1 MAANP
6 SSSIIFF
13 LLFTLGYFITK
24 YYIDT
29 PIISAIYFLTLIVVQ
44 YFINLSITSDICNES
59 QYALAM
65 TSTLNPWIFMFGI
78 LIVFLK
84 IFPNWLAPFSN
95 TFGYLFTYI
104 TGVNDFLI
112 SILNSKT
119 NKSVVEKIC
128 EDKSLLINSI
138 TLENITEW
146 WNDMVTNKIINGE
159 LVNNDLP
166 EDQQPLIKNKQQGGR
181 ISSEKNIP
189 FQTLKQ
195 FIKLKT
201 NVAEFIWY
209 ALSGVFV
216 TSYSYN
222 YILNSGCTQSAE
234 EMEKRHNEYLEQE
247 KKLAASKKEQN
258 KNKIIY
264 KTYE

>member
-24 YYIDT
+24 YYVDT
-29 PIISAIYFLTLIVVQ
+29 PVIGAIYFLTLIIVQ
-44 YFINLSITSDICNES
+44 FFINLQLTSDICNES
-59 QYALAM
+59 QYGIAM
-65 TSTLNPWIFMFGI
+65 TTTIFPWVFIFGI
-78 LIVFLK
+78 LVILLK
-84 IFPNWLAPFSN
+84 IFPNWLSPFSN

-104 TGVNDFLI
+104 TGVNEFLME
-112 SILNSKT
+112 ILKSKSTNS
-119 NKSVVEKIC
+119 NSAIEKIY
-128 EDKSLLINSI
+128 ENKSLLINSI
-138 TLENITEW
+138 TLENISDW
-146 WNDMVTNKIINGE
+146 WKKMSD
-159 LVNNDLP
+159 
-166 EDQQPLIKNKQQGGR
+166 KNSGILKSNMGNEQ
-181 ISSEKNIP
+181 SDNFKKLEK
-189 FQTLKQ
+189 
-195 FIKLKT
+195 FIRLKT

-209 ALSGVFV
+209 ALTGILV
-216 TSYSYN
+216 TSFSYN

-247 KKLAASKKEQN
+247 KKLATNKKDQE

>member
-24 YYIDT
+24 YYVDT
-29 PIISAIYFLTLIVVQ
+29 PIISAIYFLTLILVQ
-44 YFINLSITSDICNES
+44 FFINLSITSDICHES

-78 LIVFLK
+78 IVILLK
-84 IFPNWLAPFSN
+84 VFPNWLSPFSN

-104 TGVNDFLI
+104 TGVNEFLT

-119 NKSVVEKIC
+119 NKSVIEKIC

-159 LVNNDLP
+159 LVNNNLP
-166 EDQQPLIKNKQQGGR
+166 EEQQGLIKKKQMGGT
-181 ISSEKNIP
+181 SQENNIP
-189 FQTLKQ
+189 FKTLKQ

-209 ALSGVFV
+209 ALTGILV
-216 TSYSYN
+216 TSFSYN

-247 KKLAASKKEQN
+247 KKLATNKKDQE

>member
-24 YYIDT
+24 YYVDT
-29 PIISAIYFLTLIVVQ
+29 PVISGIYFLTLIIVQ
-44 YFINLSITSDICNES
+44 FFINLNLTSEICNES
-59 QYALAM
+59 QYGLAM
-65 TSTLNPWIFMFGI
+65 TTTIFPWVFMFGI
-78 LIVFLK
+78 MVVLLK
-84 IFPNWLAPFSN
+84 MVPNWLSPFSN

-104 TGVNDFLI
+104 TGINDFLMD
-112 SILNSKT
+112 ILKSDSK
-119 NKSVVEKIC
+119 NPAIEKIF

-146 WNDMVTNKIINGE
+146 WKNMSKNGILKTNVGNDQSDNFKK
-159 LVNNDLP
+159 L
-166 EDQQPLIKNKQQGGR
+166 
-181 ISSEKNIP
+181 EK
-189 FQTLKQ
+189 

-209 ALSGVFV
+209 ALTGILV
-216 TSYSYN
+216 TSTSYN

-234 EMEKRHNEYLEQE
+234 EMEKRHDEYLEQE
-247 KKLAASKKEQN
+247 KKLTASKKEQD

>member
-24 YYIDT
+24 YYVDT
-29 PIISAIYFLTLIVVQ
+29 PVISGIYFLTLIIVQ
-44 YFINLSITSDICNES
+44 FFINLNLTSDICNES
-59 QYALAM
+59 QYGIAM
-65 TSTLNPWIFMFGI
+65 TTTVFPWVFMFGFMVV
-78 LIVFLK
+78 LLK
-84 IFPNWLAPFSN
+84 IFPNWLSPFSN

-104 TGVNDFLI
+104 TGVNDFLME
-112 SILNSKT
+112 ILN
-119 NKSVVEKIC
+119 NKSRDPATITKIY
-128 EDKSLLINSI
+128 ENKSLLINSI
-138 TLENITEW
+138 TLENITDW
-146 WNDMVTNKIINGE
+146 WKNMLKDGILKPGIGDEKSNDFKKLE
-159 LVNNDLP
+159 
-166 EDQQPLIKNKQQGGR
+166 
-181 ISSEKNIP
+181 
-189 FQTLKQ
+189 Q

-209 ALSGVFV
+209 VLTGILV
-216 TSYSYN
+216 TSTSYN

-234 EMEKRHNEYLEQE
+234 EMERRHDEYLEQE